1 MSSAAAITTR
11 AARGAVLQMAG
22 FITLT
27 LCSYVA
33 VMLLARHLGPAAYS
47 VYGVVY
53 STLLATELMLRL
65 GVPQSLTKLVAGAD
79 GSARSL
85 EATGI
90 TLVLCINIVAFAV
103 FWMAAPLLAQILRV
117 EDGTRLFRIAA
128 IDLPF
133 FGLYTVLAHIMG
145 GRRNFLRGSVATMA
159 YGATKVVGV
168 AVLIASGSLGI
179 PGALVV
185 NIAASVVGVVVL
197 LPAAGAAVLRP
208 DLGERAAIFALAAPI
223 MLADFGVQALLAI
236 DLWMLNALG
245 SAVPAEVKGHY
256 VAALNLAR
264 VPNLLAFVLA
274 TVLIPSVSKALAQRD
289 DDSVRRLVRG
299 ATRFLAVL
307 VLPACVLIAVN
318 AEAILALLFSSAFA
332 PGAPYL
338 ALLIFAHGLGFTCLS
353 SLQSILVGAG
363 KAAAGARRIYGGLA
377 VALLVNAVLIPRFGA
392 DGAGVGAVLAFA
404 VAAVLVGGI
413 VRATVGALV
422 EVRVAV
428 LAVLASLGIGVLG
441 WLIPSH
447 GVLVLVELVVLGL
460 VHLGVAWMLGL
471 IGKADLVLLGIRNG
485 GETRTG
491 ADAPVP

>member
-1 MSSAAAITTR
+1 MSTAVAITTR

-65 GVPQSLTKLVAGAD
+65 GVPQSLTKLVAGVA

-90 TLVLCINIVAFAV
+90 TLVLSINIVAFAL
-103 FWMAAPLLAQILRV
+103 FWIAAPSLAQILQV
-117 EDGTRLFRIAA
+117 EDGSRLFRIAA

-145 GRRNFLRGSVATMA
+145 GRRNFLLGSLATMA
-159 YGATKVVGV
+159 YGAAKVVGV
-168 AVLIASGSLGI
+168 ALLIATGNLSI
-179 PGALVV
+179 AGALVV
-185 NIAASVVGVVVL
+185 NIAASVVGLLVL
-197 LPAAGAAVLRP
+197 LPAAGTAVLRP
-208 DLGERAAIFALAAPI
+208 ELGERAAIFALAVPI
-223 MLADFGVQALLAI
+223 MLADLGVQTLLAI

-245 SAVPAEVKGHY
+245 GHVPAAVKGHY

-274 TVLIPSVSKALAQRD
+274 TVLIPSVSKALAQQD
-289 DDSVRRLVRG
+289 SDSVQRLVRG

-307 VLPACVLIAVN
+307 VLPACALIAVN
-318 AEAILALLFSSAFA
+318 AEPILALLFSSAYA

-363 KAAAGARRIYGGLA
+363 RAAAGARRIYGGLV
-377 VALLVNAVLIPRFGA
+377 VAILVNAVLIPRFGA
-392 DGAGVGAVLAFA
+392 DGAGIGAVLAFA
-404 VAAVLVGGI
+404 IAAVLVGGV

-422 EVRVAV
+422 EVRVAA
-428 LAVLASLGIGVLG
+428 LAVLASLGIAVLG
-441 WLIPSH
+441 WLIPSR
-447 GVLVLVELVVLGL
+447 GPLVLVELALLGCL
-460 VHLGVAWMLGL
+460 HLAVAWTLGL
-471 IGKADLVLLGIRNG
+471 IGKADLELLRGRNG
-485 GETRTG
+485 AEAKTG
-491 ADAPVP
+491 AEAPVP